1 MHQPPGMVSTGL
13 KVFYPANK
21 FYRPHFF
28 QLEQKSVK
36 KRKSNKAG
44 WLLRVW
50 CLWRSMYLH
59 LCLCLCIFIWLMVW
73 CLRRALNSANV
84 PHKKFPSCPRRGTLP
99 IIFILITLQCW
110 VWSFIVRSF
119 IVRIL
124 DVANVVIQMLN
135 SAIYSYPG
143 TKLYSSAFKDEAIS
157 EDKAVEVKC
166 HIWPFR
172 QSYSCCCCW

>member
-28 QLEQKSVK
+28 QLEQKTVK

-110 VWSFIVRSF
+110 VWSFIVRYF

-135 SAIYSYPG
+135 SAILEQNYIILLLKMRRLVK
-143 TKLYSSAFKDEAIS
+143 TK
-157 EDKAVEVKC
+157 
-166 HIWPFR
+166 
-172 QSYSCCCCW
+172 Q

>member
-13 KVFYPANK
+13 KVFILQTNSTVHIFFSWDKKLSKRERAIK
-21 FYRPHFF
+21 QDGCWGFDACGGLCICICVCICLFY
-28 QLEQKSVK
+28 
-36 KRKSNKAG
+36 
-44 WLLRVW
+44 
-50 CLWRSMYLH
+50 
-59 LCLCLCIFIWLMVW
+59 LCLYLCIFIWLMVW

-110 VWSFIVRSF
+110 VWSFIVRYF

-135 SAIYSYPG
+135 SAILEQNYIILLLKMRRLVK
-143 TKLYSSAFKDEAIS
+143 TK
-157 EDKAVEVKC
+157 
-166 HIWPFR
+166 
-172 QSYSCCCCW
+172 Q